1 MDQLHQDESF
11 QDLDTIDTEFIEGSI
26 PEYQD
31 LSPGNI

>member
-11 QDLDTIDTEFIEGSI
+11 QDLDTIDTELIEGSV
-26 PEYQD
+26 PECQD